1 MQITDTQEFPITV
14 EPVDSKGDPTSDTL
28 VWSIKTAA
36 GATVSADATTLIGT
50 VKAGGPETGVT
61 VTVTD
66 PNGLTGTLSFDVVA
80 GAAKT
85 LTLTPG
91 TPVAQPPAAPAPAP

>member
-14 EPVDSKGDPTSDTL
+14 EPLDSKGDKTSDTL
-28 VWSIKTAA
+28 TWTIKSTA
-36 GATVSADATTLIGT
+36 GATVTADATTLVGT
-50 VKAGGPETGVT
+50 VVAGGPETGVT
-61 VTVTD
+61 VTVSD

-91 TPVAQPPAAPAPAP
+91 TPVEQPPVPAP

>member
-1 MQITDTQEFPITV
+1 MQITDTQQFPITV
-14 EPVDSKGDPTSDTL
+14 EPLDSKGDPTSDTL
-28 VWSIKTAA
+28 VWTITSTA
-36 GATVSADATTLIGT
+36 GTTVTADTTTLVGT
-50 VKAGGPETGVT
+50 VKAGGPETGIT

-80 GAAKT
+80 GTAKS

-91 TPVAQPPAAPAPAP
+91 TPVTQA